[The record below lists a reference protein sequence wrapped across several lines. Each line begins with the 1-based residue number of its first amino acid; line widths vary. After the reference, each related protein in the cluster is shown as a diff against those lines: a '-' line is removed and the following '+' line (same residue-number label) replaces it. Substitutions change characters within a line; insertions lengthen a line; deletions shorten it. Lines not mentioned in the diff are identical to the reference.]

1 MKTIV
6 GFLEVSSKM
15 YHIKA
20 ECFHHS
26 HLLAEQQGN
35 GRLSHLYIQPPG
47 RTKLFRYIK
56 QRWQASQKL
65 SSWMPVI
72 GRLMYDR
79 LDIMHSLWEWV
90 QTLSPLASE
99 AILVLPHLL
108 PHLLDISKHLTI
120 ISSAVIWPAHTAR
133 YSGAPQPTP
142 WSPSSLSKILFTNV
156 LKLRRRHCDV
166 WIVSQALQLQLLL
179 TRTDNIVIFC
189 CNTGVRG

>member
-6 GFLEVSSKM
+6 GFLEEVSSNM

-20 ECFHHS
+20 VCFHHS

-65 SSWMPVI
+65 SSWMSVI

-108 PHLLDISKHLTI
+108 PHLLDISKHLI
-120 ISSAVIWPAHTAR
+120 IIFSAVIWPARTA
-133 YSGAPQPTP
+133 
-142 WSPSSLSKILFTNV
+142 SPSTYTLQPHILSNILFTNV
-156 LKLRRRHCDV
+156 FKLIRRHCDV
-166 WIVSQALQLQLLL
+166 WIVSQALQLQPLL
-179 TRTDNIVIFC
+179 TCMDKHSYFLLQHWC
-189 CNTGVRG
+189 